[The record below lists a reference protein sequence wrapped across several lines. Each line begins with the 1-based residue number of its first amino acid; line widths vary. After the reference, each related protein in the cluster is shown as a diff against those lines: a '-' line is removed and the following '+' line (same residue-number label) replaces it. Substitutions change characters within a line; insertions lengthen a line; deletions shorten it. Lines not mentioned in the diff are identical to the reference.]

1 MDWFDAFEEVFASVD
16 AYVRDHGHA
25 PHEIV
30 VSPTLYTWLADL
42 LREESVLHG
51 SDFVSDP
58 LMLTTPHGSIR
69 IVIDEMMNP
78 FEVHPQ

>member
-16 AYVRDHGHA
+16 AYVRDHGRS

-42 LREESVLHG
+42 LREESVLTG
-51 SDFVSDP
+51 ADFVSDP
-58 LMLTTPHGSIR
+58 LMLNTPHGAIR